1 MSDNGNETPI
11 TAIENQEWID
21 SIDYILENE
30 EPERAREILG
40 LLQRR
45 AAAKG
50 VAFSCPSVTPYLN
63 TIPADQE
70 EPFPGN
76 REIERRLKS
85 LIRWNA
91 MAMVVKANRNH
102 KGLGG
107 HISSFASVATLW
119 EVGFN
124 HFFKGKDAPGG
135 GDTVYFQG
143 HAAPGVYAR
152 AFLEGRLSREQLENF
167 RQETADGGGL
177 SSYPH
182 PRLMPDFWE
191 FPTVSMGLS
200 PISAIYQARFYHYLQ
215 DRGIKDTSG
224 QHIWAFLGD
233 GEMDE
238 PESLGA
244 ITLASREK
252 LDNLT
257 FVINCNLQRLDGPVR
272 GNGQVIKELEAAFRG
287 AGWNVIKVIWGSDWD
302 ELLQRDHKGILAK
315 YLDQVLDGWNQKFAA
330 SSGAYIREQFFGQDP
345 ELLEMVKNYSDEQL
359 QKMRRGGH
367 DPVKVYNAYKAAL
380 EHKGAPTVILAQTIK
395 GYGLGESGE
404 GKNITHQ
411 QKKLNEEELRHFRS
425 RFDVPLSDE
434 EVGTAPLYK
443 PEDDSE
449 ELAYLHERR
458 RELGGYLPERRQ
470 QAEPLS
476 IPREPFE
483 EFLEGS
489 GEHPVSTTMA
499 YVQILGKLLK
509 NKSLGKLIVPIVP
522 DEARTFGMEALFRQ
536 FGIYSHIGQLY
547 EPVDRQSLL
556 YYREATDGVIIEEGI
571 TEAGS
576 LATFIAAGT
585 SYATQGINM
594 IPFFS
599 YYSMFGFQRIG
610 DLAWSAG
617 DARAK
622 GFLMGGTS
630 GRTTLPGEGLQH
642 QDGQSHLY
650 AFAYPS
656 IKAYDPAYAYEMA
669 VIIEEGLRRMYEQQE
684 DWIYYITMMNETYV
698 QPPMPEGV
706 REGIL
711 RGLYK
716 LRPAEKGNAP
726 RARIM
731 ASGAIVNEAL
741 QAAELLESEYGI
753 GTDVWSATSF
763 KELYTDAVEAERHN
777 RLQAADN
784 GSKRQSYLQQVLESE
799 VPVTVAATDY
809 LKAVASS
816 IAPWMPGTYI
826 PMGTDGY
833 GLSETREALREHFEV
848 NARHLALAVLQGMAD
863 RGEVSASL
871 AQQARQQLPMTAGR
885 SETAAESS
893 TAEEK

>member
-1 MSDNGNETPI
+1 
-11 TAIENQEWID
+11 
-21 SIDYILENE
+21 
-30 EPERAREILG
+30 
-40 LLQRR
+40 
-45 AAAKG
+45 
-50 VAFSCPSVTPYLN
+50 
-63 TIPADQE
+63 
-70 EPFPGN
+70 
-76 REIERRLKS
+76 
-85 LIRWNA
+85 
-91 MAMVVKANRNH
+91 
-102 KGLGG
+102 
-107 HISSFASVATLW
+107 
-119 EVGFN
+119 
-124 HFFKGKDAPGG
+124 
-135 GDTVYFQG
+135 
-143 HAAPGVYAR
+143 
-152 AFLEGRLSREQLENF
+152 
-167 RQETADGGGL
+167 
-177 SSYPH
+177 
-182 PRLMPDFWE
+182 
-191 FPTVSMGLS
+191 
-200 PISAIYQARFYHYLQ
+200 
-215 DRGIKDTSG
+215 
-224 QHIWAFLGD
+224 
-233 GEMDE
+233 
-238 PESLGA
+238 
-244 ITLASREK
+244 
-252 LDNLT
+252 
-257 FVINCNLQRLDGPVR
+257 
-272 GNGQVIKELEAAFRG
+272 
-287 AGWNVIKVIWGSDWD
+287 
-302 ELLQRDHKGILAK
+302 
-315 YLDQVLDGWNQKFAA
+315 
-330 SSGAYIREQFFGQDP
+330 
-345 ELLEMVKNYSDEQL
+345 
-359 QKMRRGGH
+359 
-367 DPVKVYNAYKAAL
+367 
-380 EHKGAPTVILAQTIK
+380 
-395 GYGLGESGE
+395 
-404 GKNITHQ
+404 
-411 QKKLNEEELRHFRS
+411 
-425 RFDVPLSDE
+425 
-434 EVGTAPLYK
+434 
-443 PEDDSE
+443 
-449 ELAYLHERR
+449 
-458 RELGGYLPERRQ
+458 
-470 QAEPLS
+470 
-476 IPREPFE
+476 
-483 EFLEGS
+483 
-489 GEHPVSTTMA
+489 
-499 YVQILGKLLK
+499 
-509 NKSLGKLIVPIVP
+509 
-522 DEARTFGMEALFRQ
+522 
-536 FGIYSHIGQLY
+536 
-547 EPVDRQSLL
+547 
-556 YYREATDGVIIEEGI
+556 
-571 TEAGS
+571 
-576 LATFIAAGT
+576 
-585 SYATQGINM
+585 
-594 IPFFS
+594 
-599 YYSMFGFQRIG
+599 MFGFQRIG